1 MRYLA
6 FIVASVA
13 FSVHKRAKNKSR
25 KEVRI
30 FSQYIL
36 YPTTTR
42 FSSFLISSFNSLS
55 FSCLFSSAK
64 KHQRSRERMT
74 FAKKFFHLRQSSCRP
89 VHSIFQN
96 TWRLSRKRDNHRFN
110 QMLIKLQ
117 IVNRGR
123 VIRNFEF
130 ARSHIQFLTQKL
142 PPCPSFHVDLPTQI
156 MG

>member
-13 FSVHKRAKNKSR
+13 FSVHKRAKNKGR

-36 YPTTTR
+36 YPTTIC
-42 FSSFLISSFNSLS
+42 FSSFVSSFTYLS

-74 FAKKFFHLRQSSCRP
+74 FGKK
-89 VHSIFQN
+89 V
-96 TWRLSRKRDNHRFN
+96 LSPEA
-110 QMLIKLQ
+110 I
-117 IVNRGR
+117 IV
-123 VIRNFEF
+123 
-130 ARSHIQFLTQKL
+130 
-142 PPCPSFHVDLPTQI
+142 
-156 MG
+156 